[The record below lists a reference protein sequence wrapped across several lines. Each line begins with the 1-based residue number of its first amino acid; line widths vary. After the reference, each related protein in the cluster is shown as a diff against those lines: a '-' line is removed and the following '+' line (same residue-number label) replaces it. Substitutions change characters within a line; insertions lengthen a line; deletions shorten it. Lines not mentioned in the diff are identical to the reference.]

1 MLELEICIEV
11 RHSVMHV
18 LLRSLERILMNEQ
31 MKQPFE
37 NQPQFAKYRKKK
49 KQSCTLKQFY
59 KQESITSCIGC
70 QFLWK
75 SFAKVDYDEHRRSEH
90 NLQKESEGSCQSG

>member
-1 MLELEICIEV
+1 MYRSKTFYDACIAEKLKKDTYERADEIFLWKSTSICKIQKE
-11 RHSVMHV
+11 
-18 LLRSLERILMNEQ
+18 
-31 MKQPFE
+31 
-37 NQPQFAKYRKKK
+37 K